1 MNNLIKINNYLRLNF
16 TIIIYLSIIVTYLF
30 PFFNIYQ
37 QYHAEDYK
45 LHIANKNKDEVNTK
59 ADLFLKKDDDTEEWT
74 VN

>member
-1 MNNLIKINNYLRLNF
+1 M
-16 TIIIYLSIIVTYLF
+16 IVTYLF

-59 ADLFLKKDDDTEEWT
+59 ADLFLKKDNDTEEWT